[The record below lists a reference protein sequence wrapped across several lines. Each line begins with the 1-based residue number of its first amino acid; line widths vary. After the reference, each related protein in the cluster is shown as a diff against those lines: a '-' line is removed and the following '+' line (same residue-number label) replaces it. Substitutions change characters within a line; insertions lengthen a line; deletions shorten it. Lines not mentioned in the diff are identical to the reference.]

1 MKTTN
6 LETIHAGTG
15 CRSFSWE
22 KSMKKLKSTF
32 LLLTGAFLL
41 IVAGP
46 QAQAAEPIKVD
57 FVTLQ
62 ALSGPAAPWGIPLV
76 RGLELAADE
85 INSGGG
91 FIVNGKTYEWN
102 IKAYDHKY
110 VPSEAVKAAN
120 MAIYSDK
127 AKFMSIMGGS
137 ATLACLPLL
146 KDNNILAL
154 NFDTGGKKVTNPDNP
169 LIFRYNASVE
179 SMYLSVLPYLVQKE
193 GIRTMV
199 SINPDDQVGQEG
211 LANAKMGADLAKIKI
226 IASEFVERGSKDYS
240 SVLTRV
246 IALKPDMIESG
257 QTDPTGSALILKQAR
272 ELGYKGVIMLSW
284 GASTDQVMEIAGPYV
299 EKAYMN
305 LAGPNTPQ
313 NDYQKR
319 VYSAYGKIWGEK
331 NFNNVAWVSYGLLP
345 ALTKAIVTAQSFEP
359 KAVASELERIE
370 WETPTGTLSFGG
382 TKIFGVKRMLLY
394 RTALYQFRNRTA
406 TFLGNLPVPPN
417 VLD

>member
-1 MKTTN
+1 
-6 LETIHAGTG
+6 
-15 CRSFSWE
+15 
-22 KSMKKLKSTF
+22 
-32 LLLTGAFLL
+32 
-41 IVAGP
+41 
-46 QAQAAEPIKVD
+46 
-57 FVTLQ
+57 
-62 ALSGPAAPWGIPLV
+62 
-76 RGLELAADE
+76 
-85 INSGGG
+85 
-91 FIVNGKTYEWN
+91 
-102 IKAYDHKY
+102 
-110 VPSEAVKAAN
+110 
-120 MAIYSDK
+120 
-127 AKFMSIMGGS
+127 
-137 ATLACLPLL
+137 
-146 KDNNILAL
+146 
-154 NFDTGGKKVTNPDNP
+154 
-169 LIFRYNASVE
+169 
-179 SMYLSVLPYLVQKE
+179 
-193 GIRTMV
+193 MV
-199 SINPDDQVGQEG
+199 SINPDDETGQVGLG
-211 LANAKMGADLAKIKI
+211 NAKMGADLAKIKI
-226 IASEFVERGSKDYS
+226 IASEFVQRGSKDYS